1 LVGSSKKMSRSEIL
15 ANAFGLGGSVNT
27 VDVDADED
35 VYSSQQEDDEAIEG
49 DGEGPVFQ
57 CNLESA
63 ETLNTLISA
72 VLMDRKEQIAAFWTI
87 SKQGLKI
94 SVEKH
99 QVLQARVYLKAAAFQ
114 EFNLKTDSLQFA
126 VSLGVLVDCLSVF
139 GDVDSNR
146 SVHLALVVNSPD
158 EPLSL
163 MYVILIILSNH
174 RFA

>member
-1 LVGSSKKMSRSEIL
+1 MSRSQIL
-15 ANAFGLGGSVNT
+15 AAAFGMGGSMN
-27 VDVDADED
+27 ADE
-35 VYSSQQEDDEAIEG
+35 VEVEGEEEEEETCSSPRESMEG
-49 DGEGPVFQ
+49 QEGPVFQ
-57 CNLESA
+57 CNLECA
-63 ETLNTLISA
+63 ETLNNLINA
-72 VLMDRKEQIAAFWTI
+72 VLMDKKEQVAAFWTI

-99 QVLQARVYLKAAAFQ
+99 QVLQARVYLKAASFQ
-114 EFNLKTDSLQFA
+114 EFDLKTDSLQFA

-163 MYVILIILSNH
+163 M
-174 RFA
+174 